1 MVFAGYSKLFH
12 ATGGIGIVEVILSD
26 IGGRKPENMGAA
38 CLVRIRL
45 CTILDLLV
53 KQNKLK
59 IAPL

>member
-38 CLVRIRL
+38 CLVCMRL
-45 CTILDLLV
+45 LH
-53 KQNKLK
+53 
-59 IAPL
+59 